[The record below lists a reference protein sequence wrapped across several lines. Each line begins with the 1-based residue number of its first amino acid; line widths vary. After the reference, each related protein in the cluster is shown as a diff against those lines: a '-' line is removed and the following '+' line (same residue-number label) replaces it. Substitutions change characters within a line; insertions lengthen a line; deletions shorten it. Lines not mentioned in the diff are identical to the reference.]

1 MVVFSGNWKEELFS
15 GNNDLIIQSKNNKL
29 KNSLVVFM
37 LQQMI

>member
-1 MVVFSGNWKEELFS
+1 MVVFSDNWKEELFS